1 MKLSTT
7 LISGCLLLAGC
18 QSADFVEQTSLPTQ
32 AKINSV
38 SQLSVLPLK
47 APSEQTFSI
56 AEDTQRY
63 IIDGVESPV
72 VVASL
77 PLSAGALEITVTS
90 LIASSAFAPYIAII
104 RDDGSIIEQ
113 YELEAFNYLPARFH
127 LGNRLEL
134 TFTFMPPSNSSEL
147 MLVVYTKPKTLKE
160 SVSVIHPAKLDA
172 EARGNYLPEVKDIE
186 VPFAETGK
194 LVIAI
199 ASSEHQ
205 QSNGSRTSSAAVTK
219 ELSAFYRD
227 AITEAVGDN
236 ELKKAVSLL
245 EEAESLGVEG
255 ARESFN
261 NAVNSAVSQ

>member
-7 LISGCLLLAGC
+7 LISSCLLLAGC
-18 QSADFVEQTSLPTQ
+18 QSADVVEQTSLPTQ

-38 SQLSVLPLK
+38 SQLNVLPLK

-56 AEDTQRY
+56 AEGSQRY
-63 IIDGVESPV
+63 IIDGIESPV
-72 VVASL
+72 VFASL
-77 PLSAGALEITVTS
+77 PLSSGALDITVTS

-104 RDDGSIIEQ
+104 REDGSIIEQ
-113 YELEAFNYLPARFH
+113 YELEEFNYLPARFH

-134 TFTFMPPSNSSEL
+134 TFTFMPPSNSSDL
-147 MLVVYTKPKTLKE
+147 MLVVYTKPKALKE
-160 SVSVIHPAKLDA
+160 SVSVTHPAKLDA

-194 LVIAI
+194 VVIAI
-199 ASSEHQ
+199 ASSE
-205 QSNGSRTSSAAVTK
+205 QSQSDLSQSSPATVTK
-219 ELSAFYRD
+219 ESSAFYHD
-227 AITEAVGDN
+227 AITKAVRSN

-255 ARESFN
+255 ARETFN
-261 NAVNSAVSQ
+261 NAVNSTASQ